1 MASNYP
7 TFELGLFD
15 DIQELDNVSEIVETS
30 VQISAEKATFL
41 REKCPAML

>member
-7 TFELGLFD
+7 TFELGLFN
-15 DIQELDNVSEIVETS
+15 DIQELDNVSEMVEKS

-41 REKCPAML
+41 REKCPDML